1 MDYLYFEEDQE
12 EDQLKINY
20 FPEEK
25 SNINSLESLITFSK
39 SENNHKLKEMIID
52 LIKYN
57 KIIMKLGN
65 LTDRKNQPVNF
76 KYSLYQNL
84 QKNIIEI
91 IYIKD
96 KEKKE
101 EMINKIYA
109 WYIDKLK
116 LYEELKYMK
125 IKSYIS
131 PEEFDDEK
139 YVNKKYKD
147 MFEERKKFISQTD
160 KTKNEMRH
168 RSIETYNKITIESLN
183 NYKTKHIL
191 KIKKVK
197 KSITK
202 IGLEKKS
209 ESYYMGN
216 KNVLNLKHEN
226 KNNDIN
232 LPFLNYSLLKANK
245 EIIEAKNKLIAEKR
259 NQEEA
264 EKKIN
269 EFSMNKSKYKS
280 NLVNKYE
287 IKELINKYVK
297 KNNFNSFILK
307 KYQNN
312 EFEFKSKKKNEEEK
326 NKGDFSLIRRKSSI
340 KESDI
345 ININD
350 FEELEN
356 DSIEY
361 DFNEEQPKSIRKITK
376 YKTERIHKIPKKL
389 FKEKILLNDIH
400 NLNIKTNKIIDQE
413 NEKIIYND
421 ITLKYPKNKINNQI
435 FSKCLNNNK
444 KIPTDSVAK
453 LTFHNDIFRQRLLYK
468 KLLSIRDKKERFSNS
483 NINNFSQKNIFGDDY
498 NFIKKNKFKLNFNLS
513 AYDLNNIEK
522 IKKNSNFINCSERK
536 NNNKIRIYKINNSY
550 NIYKDNY
557 LDLRKSLSNY
567 KKNEYIE
574 LLNLT
579 KREQEDENL
588 DEENKS
594 DNLNNKEKLK
604 NESNLEGKKLFKN
617 KINAIKE
624 RKQISLSNAILNPN
638 ESNTFSKYYLPRSGS
653 LLLSRYK

>member
-1 MDYLYFEEDQE
+1 MDYIFLEEDQAE
-12 EDQLKINY
+12 EQIKINY

-25 SNINSLESLITFSK
+25 NKINSLESLITFSK
-39 SENNHKLKEMIID
+39 TENNHKLKEMIID

-65 LTDRKNQPVNF
+65 LTDTKKKPVNF

-109 WYIDKLK
+109 WYKDKLK

-147 MFEERKKFISQTD
+147 MFEERKKFISQVD
-160 KTKNEMRH
+160 RTKNEMRH
-168 RSIETYNKITIESLN
+168 RSIESYNKISIESLN

-191 KIKKVK
+191 KIKNVK

-209 ESYYMGN
+209 ESPYIGR

-226 KNNDIN
+226 KNYDVN

-245 EIIEAKNKLIAEKR
+245 EIIEAKNKLFAEKR

-312 EFEFKSKKKNEEEK
+312 EIGLKSKKKNEVEK
-326 NKGDFSLIRRKSSI
+326 KADFSLIKRKSSI

-345 ININD
+345 INFND

-356 DSIEY
+356 DSIVN
-361 DFNEEQPKSIRKITK
+361 DFNEDQPKSIRKNTK
-376 YKTERIHKIPKKL
+376 YNTERIHKIPKKL
-389 FKEKILLNDIH
+389 YKEKILLNDIH
-400 NLNIKTNKIIDQE
+400 NLNIKTNKIMDQE
-413 NEKIIYND
+413 NEKIIYYD
-421 ITLKYPKNKINNQI
+421 ITLKYPKNKINNQL
-435 FSKCLNNNK
+435 FDKCLNNSKN
-444 KIPTDSVAK
+444 IPTDSVAK
-453 LTFHNDIFRQRLLYK
+453 LTFHNDIFRQRILYK
-468 KLLSIRDKKERFSNS
+468 KLLNIHDKKERFSNS
-483 NINNFSQKNIFGDDY
+483 NINNFSQNNIFGDDY
-498 NFIKKNKFKLNFNLS
+498 NSIKKKKYKLNFNLS
-513 AYDLNNIEK
+513 AYNLNNIDK
-522 IKKNSNFINCSERK
+522 IKKNNNFINCSEGK
-536 NNNKIRIYKINNSY
+536 KDNKIRIYKINNSY

-579 KREQEDENL
+579 KREQNDENL
-588 DEENKS
+588 NEENKS
-594 DNLNNKEKLK
+594 NNLINKEKSK
-604 NESNLEGKKLFKN
+604 NESNLEEKKLFKN
-617 KINAIKE
+617 KIKVAKE